1 MRSKS
6 SAARPLGSWLRR
18 AIACV
23 LCAVL
28 IAGALPAGANTLEI
42 DPAGV
47 AGVVAGETAE
57 VEYFNLQGIRV
68 QTPAKG
74 ATYIKRQGSAVSKV
88 IF

>member
-1 MRSKS
+1 MAEQQEK
-6 SAARPLGSWLRR
+6 W
-18 AIACV
+18 
-23 LCAVL
+23 AVRL
-28 IAGALPAGANTLEI
+28 
-42 DPAGV
+42 
-47 AGVVAGETAE
+47 E